1 MNMNINDSEIFTFEN
16 GIKIF
21 HIIGRGLVIYF
32 PYYEH
37 HRKNNEDI
45 QPSFKQHIGDKWVFE
60 FDNTDMASVIA
71 EVRGIEIGNSFLQPY
86 SSYGLCFGGIFTK
99 EHKKQMKMGNV
110 SFRKIVNN
118 VPMENGI
125 AKKEIIEKLKKIEEQ
140 QNILRDA
147 IKNGES
153 LSEVAKKNNIN
164 LAKLGD

>member
-1 MNMNINDSEIFTFEN
+1 MNMSINNDIFTFEN
-16 GIKIF
+16 GIKIVYVL
-21 HIIGRGLVIYF
+21 GRGIIVYF

-37 HRKNNEDI
+37 YRKNNEDI

-71 EVRGIEIGNSFLQPY
+71 EVKGIEIANSFLQPY
-86 SSYGLCFGGIFTK
+86 SSYGLCFGGIFTE
-99 EHKKQMKMGNV
+99 EHKKQMKIGNV

-118 VPMENGI
+118 TPIKNGI
-125 AKKEIIEKLKKIEEQ
+125 NKEEIIEKLKKIEEQ
-140 QNILRDA
+140 QNILMDA

-153 LSEVAKKNNIN
+153 LSEVAKKHNIN